1 SKLYIQGTTLRGPR
15 VSDEDP
21 VTQAQ
26 ASEGPNVRHVF
37 RVVAAAAGANGAE
50 SWICSGSG
58 APRRFSA
65 WASFGR
71 GGGGGGVPSSRQ
83 ATLAPP
89 PPKRPELPSEQQVAG
104 AHTHSLTHSR
114 IRPSATRSSQP
125 VGSRQPPR
133 RFRRT
138 PQNTRTHSNSLTKD
152 THPCK
157 SDYRGTFAQYSC
169 YQSTPFLEQAITRC
183 HRKHVLPASLVCDH
197 DHLIA
202 CSCAGKSAGRIAHQN
217 PVRPLVVTN
226 RITSCASRPPRP
238 SSPEVSSKC
247 GGDPCCPSSTK
258 RPVLVPAPAAPHRW

>member
-157 SDYRGTFAQYSC
+157 SDYLKLFYRIVPSSG
-169 YQSTPFLEQAITRC
+169 LECPTYRNFC
-183 HRKHVLPASLVCDH
+183 N
-197 DHLIA
+197 
-202 CSCAGKSAGRIAHQN
+202 KSAQFQSVQTQRTRRSCHIYRDTATSRAQDFFSRLIIVE
-217 PVRPLVVTN
+217 PSPSTRVT
-226 RITSCASRPPRP
+226 SLHHS
-238 SSPEVSSKC
+238 
-247 GGDPCCPSSTK
+247 
-258 RPVLVPAPAAPHRW
+258 